1 MKISNN
7 TRKNDIVREQTAR
20 DTNVQVKKMST
31 DVAQNITSNVH
42 KCPAS
47 KNVSH
52 YKNNQISKP
61 NTTEEPRTHHP

>member
-1 MKISNN
+1 MKLSNN
-7 TRKNDIVREQTAR
+7 TKEQYARGQTAR

-47 KNVSH
+47 KNVSQ